1 MSSLIDREIQ
11 RQRGQRAAE
20 FEPVKEK
27 LLCRIVRVG
36 GDIKVKGKKGFVWCQ
51 EHSPGADDNAFQ
63 VFNVKVAPRANLPV
77 WVGLGLSGRLE
88 ILDWYNA
95 VLVDLPEYNGEV
107 YLPEHHTDHEWP
119 DKLPGADAVTVYER
133 AIAPLRTYVG
143 EGGSLTVSIRPLRY
157 IHNKVVTTFVGLN
170 NLDISASQPGVG
182 LALYVGIYLNTTTN
196 LIGTVDSSTVSDV
209 PTIDPPSPTFPANAI
224 PSALVRL
231 DNAQTVVS
239 EVDIVDA
246 RPFIGDAKVGAQTA
260 PLDATYWVT
269 TANAD
274 LTNEF
279 VVPVTDTGD
288 LLVTGAVPPGMG
300 RLGVGTDGQV
310 LTADSVEASGIRWGN
325 SGGSFRDSLFIDGV
339 LSVSTDVGQVVIF
352 DRAIQNLLVKIHC
365 KTTGSSSSTIVD
377 LHDKNG
383 TSIFATTPANRPT
396 LAFNDAD
403 GLITSGVPDTASFV
417 ENDFLLT
424 QIDQVAVNAAD
435 LTILV
440 YADLVTGDV
449 AGLDV
454 IEANFHG
461 GWLESHWTFGGP
473 DEAAS
478 LDEVLFFDA
487 L

>member
-1 MSSLIDREIQ
+1 MSSIIRRDLQ
-11 RQRGQRAAE
+11 RQRGDRDAQ
-20 FEPVKEK
+20 FEQFHGK
-27 LLCRIVRVG
+27 LLCQIIRVDG
-36 GDIKVKGKKGFVWCQ
+36 NIKVPNRPGFVWCQ
-51 EHSPGADDNAFQ
+51 EYSPTNDDSPFH
-63 VFNVKVAPRANLPV
+63 VFNSKVQARELLPV

-95 VLVDLPEYNGEV
+95 ILPDLPDYSGQV
-107 YLPEHHTDHEWP
+107 YLPQHHLDHEWP
-119 DKLPGADAVTVYER
+119 DKKPGADAVTVYER

-143 EGGSLTVSIRPLRY
+143 EAGSLTVSVRPLRY
-157 IHNKVVTTFVGLN
+157 IHNKVVVVFSGLN
-170 NLDISASQPGVG
+170 NLDISASQPAAG
-182 LALYVGIYLNTTTN
+182 LALYVGVYLNTTTN
-196 LIGTVDSSTVSDV
+196 AIGTVDSSTVADV
-209 PTIDPPSPTFPANAI
+209 PVIDPPSPTFPDNAI

-231 DNAQTVVS
+231 DNAQTTIS
-239 EVDIVDA
+239 EADIVDV
-246 RPFIGDAKVGAQTA
+246 RPFIGAAKVGAQAA
-260 PLDATYWVT
+260 PIDATYWVT
-269 TANAD
+269 TANTD

-288 LLVTGAVPPGMG
+288 LLVTGTAPPTME

-310 LTADSVEASGIRWGN
+310 LTADSAEAQGMRWGN
-325 SGGSFRDSLFIDGV
+325 SGGSFRDSLFIDGI
-339 LSVSTDVGQVVIF
+339 LAVSSDVGQAVIF

-383 TSIFATTPANRPT
+383 TSIFAATPANRPT
-396 LAFNDAD
+396 LPFNDAD

-417 ENDFLLT
+417 ENDFLLP
-424 QIDQVAVNAAD
+424 QIDQVAVDAAD

-440 YADLVTGDV
+440 YADLVTADV

-473 DEAAS
+473 DEADS